1 MHLSMLP
8 RYPLLA
14 GPTPLQRATN
24 LEASL
29 GSRSPRIYIK
39 RDDLTGLAFG
49 GNKARKL
56 EYLVADALAR
66 RATVLVTEGAVQS
79 NHARLTA
86 AAAARAGLECLLIL
100 DARNGEAV
108 EGNLLLDHLV
118 GAEVRIVRDQLTRKK
133 VMATIGDELRA
144 DGQHPY
150 VIPTGGSTPLGAAGY
165 VAFVLELINQLQE
178 VGESPRRLYL
188 ASSSMGTQ
196 AGIEVGVRAFSA
208 SFLVQGIAVSGT
220 TYELARQ
227 TSELAEATATL
238 LHTRQRFH
246 FGEILVED
254 GFIGPGY
261 GKATPE
267 GLDAIR
273 LLARTE
279 AIFLDPAYSAKAM
292 AGLLHH
298 IQTGELRPN
307 DSVVFLH
314 TGGGPSVF
322 AWGERLLAEPQSA
335 IALEPA
341 DTRVPVTR

>member
-8 RYPLLA
+8 RFPLLN

-24 LEASL
+24 LESAL

-39 RDDLTGLAFG
+39 RDDLTGLAYG

-66 RATVLVTEGAVQS
+66 RSTVLVTEGAAQS

-100 DARNGEAV
+100 DSRNGDELN
-108 EGNLLLDHLV
+108 GNLLLDHLM
-118 GAEVRIVRDQLTRKK
+118 GASVRMVENQLDRQKI
-133 VMATIGDELRA
+133 MATIGEELIA

-150 VIPTGGSTPLGAAGY
+150 VIPTGGSVPLGAVGY
-165 VAFVLELINQLQE
+165 VAFTLELLNQLQAI
-178 VGESPRRLYL
+178 GESPRRIYL
-188 ASSSMGTQ
+188 ASGSTGTQ

-220 TYELARQ
+220 SHEMATRTAQLAQ
-227 TSELAEATATL
+227 ETTAL

-246 FGEILVED
+246 FGEILVDD

-279 AIFLDPAYSAKAM
+279 AIFLDPVYSAKAM

-307 DSVVFLH
+307 DSIVFLH
-314 TGGGPSVF
+314 TGGGPSVL
-322 AWGERLLAEPQSA
+322 AWNERLLAEPQRV
-335 IALEPA
+335 IAVEPLVEMS
-341 DTRVPVTR
+341 R

>member
-8 RYPLLA
+8 RFPLLS
-14 GPTPLQRATN
+14 GPTPLHRAAN
-24 LEASL
+24 LEAAL
-29 GSRSPRIYIK
+29 GGRSPRIYIK

-66 RATVLVTEGAVQS
+66 RATVLVTEGAAQS

-86 AAAARAGLECLLIL
+86 AAAVRAGLECVLVL
-100 DARNGEAV
+100 DSRNGDVV
-108 EGNLLLDHLV
+108 EGNLLLDHLL
-118 GAEVRIVRDQLTRKK
+118 GADVRIVEDQLTRRK
-133 VMATIGDELRA
+133 VMASIADELRA

-150 VIPTGGSTPLGAAGY
+150 VIPTGGSVPLGATGY
-165 VAFVLELINQLQE
+165 VAFVLELLGQLQDL
-178 VGESPRRLYL
+178 GESPRRIYL
-188 ASSSMGTQ
+188 ASGSMGTQ

-220 TYELARQ
+220 THELARQ
-227 TSELAEATATL
+227 AAELADETATL

-246 FGEILVED
+246 FGEILVDD

-279 AIFLDPAYSAKAM
+279 AIVLDPVYSAKAM

-298 IQTGELRPN
+298 IQTGELRPS

-322 AWGERLLAEPQSA
+322 AWNERLLRTPKSA
-335 IALEPA
+335 IAPDPVPA
-341 DTRVPVTR
+341 MATPRR